1 MSNDINDYNFDLP
14 DDLVSQEPYDNRPE
28 SKLLVVKDNTLVDS
42 QFKNLFEFLP
52 KKTVFIFNDTKVV
65 QARILFD
72 SKEIFFLEKISND
85 SFIGICKP
93 GKKFKKG
100 KIYDFDKFRIEV
112 LDVLIDGRRVFKIQ
126 NLDISIE
133 DFFEKFGN
141 TPLPPYIKTEN
152 PNKYRENYQ
161 TVYSNKS
168 GSVAAPTAGLHFSK
182 EMISKIQSEYDY
194 VNVTL
199 HVSLG
204 TFKPIDVDDL
214 NNHKMHS
221 EQLIYDEETL
231 SLLNHYITNDYF
243 VVAVGTTSLR
253 FLQSL
258 YDAKQNKFIAKGEST
273 DIFIKPG
280 FNDFCID
287 ALITNFH
294 LPKSSLFVLVSA
306 LMGLDRMKS
315 AYKHAISKKYK
326 FYSFGDS
333 SLLIKNSGKI
343 IL

>member
-14 DDLVSQEPYDNRPE
+14 DDLVSQKPYDDRPE
-28 SKLLVVKDNTLVDS
+28 SKLLVVKNNSLIDS
-42 QFKNLFEFLP
+42 KFKNLFDYLP
-52 KKTVFIFNDTKVV
+52 KNTVFIFNDTKVV
-65 QARILFD
+65 QARIIFD
-72 SKEIFFLEKISND
+72 KKEIFFLEKISEN

-100 KIYDFDKFRIEV
+100 KIHKFKNYEIEV
-112 LDVLIDGRRVFKIQ
+112 LDVLIDGRRIFKIH
-126 NLDISIE
+126 NLEISIE
-133 DFFEKFGN
+133 EFFEKFGN
-141 TPLPPYIKTEN
+141 TPLPPYIKTQN
-152 PNKYRENYQ
+152 PNQYRENYQ
-161 TVYSNKS
+161 TVYSKNS
-168 GSVAAPTAGLHFSK
+168 GSVAAPTAGLHFSN
-182 EMISKIQSEYDY
+182 EMISRIQSEYDY

-204 TFKPIDVDDL
+204 TFKPIDVEDL

-221 EQLIYDEETL
+221 EQLIYDQQTL
-231 SLLNHYITNDYF
+231 DKLNFYVSNNYF
-243 VVAVGTTSLR
+243 IVAVGTTSLR

-306 LMGLDRMKS
+306 IMGLDRMKS
-315 AYKHAISKKYK
+315 AYEHAISKKYK
-326 FYSFGDS
+326 FYSFGDC
-333 SLLIKNSGKI
+333 SLLIRNSGKT

>member
-1 MSNDINDYNFDLP
+1 MSNNINDYNFVLP
-14 DDLVSQEPYDNRPE
+14 DHLISQEPYSDRPE
-28 SKLLVVKDNTLVDS
+28 SKLLVVKDQDFINV
-42 QFKNLFEFLP
+42 QFKNLFDFLP
-52 KKTVFIFNDTKVV
+52 KNTVFIFNDTKVV

-72 SKEIFFLEKISND
+72 NKEVFFLEKISKD
-85 SFIGICKP
+85 SFVGICKP
-93 GKKFKKG
+93 GKKFKLNKVHSFHS
-100 KIYDFDKFRIEV
+100 YEIEV
-112 LDVLIDGRRVFKIQ
+112 IDVLIDGRRVFKIH
-126 NLDISIE
+126 NLDMSLE

-141 TPLPPYIKTEN
+141 TPLPPYIVTN
-152 PNKYRENYQ
+152 DPNKYRQNYQ
-161 TVYSNKS
+161 TVYSANS
-168 GSVAAPTAGLHFSK
+168 GSVAAPTAGLHFSE
-182 EMISKIQSEYDY
+182 EMIKKIQDEYKY

-204 TFKPIDVDDL
+204 TFKPIDVEDL
-214 NNHKMHS
+214 NDHKMHS
-221 EQLIYDEETL
+221 ENLIYDQDTL
-231 SLLNHYITNDYF
+231 DQLNYYIDNDYF
-243 VVAVGTTSLR
+243 IVAVGTTSLR

-258 YDAKQNKFIAKGEST
+258 YDANSKKFIAKGDST

-280 FNDFCID
+280 FENFCID

-306 LMGLDRMKS
+306 FMGLERMQK
-315 AYKHAISKKYK
+315 AYQYAIEKEFK